1 MTISPELEKI
11 ESLRSDFEYIDGDT
25 DGVIMTVGFVGSF
38 YFWGGHT
45 VAKRLALAECFD
57 AYKEAYGARLE
68 WARDPDSWDAVKLSK
83 NALPALRDYI
93 KPLDEDDC
101 IEWYESSGNNPDEV
115 GEYVVSCLTERGWQ
129 ENHISC
135 FQFQV
140 PLAHVFDAEKWVVL
154 KNLLTRCAERLVP
167 FHGVAGLSAVTIE
180 QGEDWE
186 PEALDLTTRYR
197 ALYVEDMVADLPHAP
212 DGLKGVNWITFVGDL
227 LTERLGGPEA
237 FAAYCQR
244 FNVQPERHANGFMI
258 RAGATPQLGPVD
270 EPPPEAYVR
279 ANAAIRP
286 LRNGKY
292 GSMGSGSIDGEL
304 RFNRCTSDLWIRR
317 FDGPGIWPPVSFA
330 GLPCGPVGTKPAKKV
345 RIDTGK
351 PCVIYGRYR
360 KYPLEPAQPGDGD
373 DDIRGPM
380 VVLLPGD
387 LAPFHVTLGPHGEF
401 VSREAITWE
410 LVAEL

>member
-1 MTISPELEKI
+1 MTVNNELEKI
-11 ESLRSDFEYIDGDT
+11 ESLRSDFEYIDGET
-25 DGVIMTVGFVGSF
+25 DGVVMTVGFVGSF
-38 YFWGGHT
+38 YYWGGHT
-45 VAKRLALAECFD
+45 AAKRLALVECF
-57 AYKEAYGARLE
+57 EAYEAAYGSHLK
-68 WARDPDSWDAVKLSK
+68 WGWNPDSWRPVNLTKK
-83 NALPALRDYI
+83 PFPTLREYI
-93 KPLDEDDC
+93 KPLDEDDT
-101 IEWYESSGNNPDEV
+101 IMWYLSSAHDPEEV
-115 GEYVVSCLTERGWQ
+115 GNYVASCLTERGW
-129 ENHISC
+129 EEDEPSC
-135 FQFQV
+135 FHFQL
-140 PLAHVFDAEKWVVL
+140 PLEHAFDTEKLRVLESFLTLCAEKL
-154 KNLLTRCAERLVP
+154 IP
-167 FHGVAGLSAVTIE
+167 FHGVAGLAAMTVE
-180 QGEDWE
+180 QGPRWE
-186 PEALDLTTRYR
+186 PEALDLATRYR
-197 ALYVEDMVADLPHAP
+197 ALYIEDIVADLPRAP
-212 DGLKGVNWITFVGDL
+212 DGLKGVNWLTFVGDL

-244 FNVQPERHANGFMI
+244 FNIQPERYANGFMI

-317 FDGPGIWPPVSFA
+317 FDGPGIWPPASFA
-330 GLPCGPVGTKPAKKV
+330 GLPRGPVGTKPAKKV
-345 RIDTGK
+345 RIETGK
-351 PCVIYGRYR
+351 PCVVHGRYR
-360 KYPLEPAQPGDGD
+360 KYPLEPAQPGDGA

-401 VSREAITWE
+401 VSREVTTWE